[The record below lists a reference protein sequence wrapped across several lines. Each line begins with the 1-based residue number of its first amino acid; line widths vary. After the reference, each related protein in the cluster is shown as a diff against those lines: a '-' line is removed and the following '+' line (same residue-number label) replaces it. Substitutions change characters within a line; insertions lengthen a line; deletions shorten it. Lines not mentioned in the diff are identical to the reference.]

1 MADISTNDGAI
12 QNDDA
17 FGEFEE
23 FKTHGDCNDPMA
35 ASSIETGTAFNRA
48 AMISETTDDF
58 LGTDT
63 TSNPPATAANDLID
77 PFEPQGIISD
87 FGMTVTNGSET
98 LQVLSTERSLD
109 EVVSWNGKGD
119 GATLPFPSL
128 KVTATE
134 AAGHVALENGDT
146 SRAMDTGTGAESLVV
161 ANDDVNGLGDLDT
174 APTTLAPVSTT
185 TMNETVVE
193 SVRVDDIPADPSDRF
208 GDFDAALPID
218 LQPTAVSLS
227 VDNQEGVG
235 TFQVELVEASDS
247 FGDFDTAMPLNSTA
261 AAVFSRVDNQEGA
274 GSLLKDNVVDAC
286 DSFGDFDTAV
296 PLDSTSAAV
305 FSNEDSL
312 EVAGSLLK
320 DNVVDA
326 SDSFGDFD
334 TALPLDSTS
343 AAVFSNV
350 DSLEVAGSLPEENA
364 VNTSDSFGDFASP
377 ESLPSPADE
386 AAGVEPDMVAAGVGH
401 DELALTADAHAS
413 SNAPLMNGDEPLRE
427 AVPTQSA
434 MDDEDDFG
442 DFDAAPRTNVVDDD
456 FGEFDAA
463 ATSNEPT
470 SITAQEEEEDDF
482 GDFDEAPTMS
492 TVTLPDRN
500 VPPDQ
505 DPVLGQ
511 LRSDFP
517 TLFARYRLDNDVA
530 SDGIEPE
537 ASSSFD
543 ESISIQRVLVSGPVN
558 RSRFSSYEC

>member
-247 FGDFDTAMPLNSTA
+247 FGDFDTAM
-261 AAVFSRVDNQEGA
+261 
-274 GSLLKDNVVDAC
+274 
-286 DSFGDFDTAV
+286 